1 MNNGNSRGNLLSIC
15 FYSFFFAA
23 QLRTA
28 GTCLAR
34 IQPRQWIVGGIL
46 ALCGATAWAQV
57 VGSVV
62 HVNGTLSV
70 RRADGSTR
78 ILTPKAEVMKGDTLS
93 TQKASFAQINFT
105 DGGSAS
111 LRPNTTLRI
120 DEYQF
125 NKEKPQADA
134 LVVNLQ
140 RGGVRSVTGFIGKRG
155 NVDAYKIRASVATI
169 GIRGSSGETLECMKG
184 CNGVTS
190 KSGALAP
197 GLYHLTYTGLY
208 IMANKAGQ
216 TNLAPG
222 QFGFVNDPNKPPQSL
237 AKDPGLGLDP
247 FPFTLD
253 NSNPVQECIV
263 L

>member
-1 MNNGNSRGNLLSIC
+1 MIRSVQSVGIPSRRWI
-15 FYSFFFAA
+15 
-23 QLRTA
+23 A
-28 GTCLAR
+28 GLM
-34 IQPRQWIVGGIL
+34 L
-46 ALCGATAWAQV
+46 ALCSATAWAQAVGTV
-57 VGSVV
+57 VQI
-62 HVNGTLSV
+62 NGTLSV
-70 RRADGSTR
+70 RRADGTTR
-78 ILTPKAEVMKGDTLS
+78 ILTPKAEVFKGDTLT

-105 DGGSAS
+105 DGSSAS

-125 NKEKPQADA
+125 NKDKPQADA
-134 LVVNLQ
+134 MVVNLQ
-140 RGGVRSVTGFIGKRG
+140 RGGLRSVTGFIGKRG
-155 NVDAYKIRASVATI
+155 NTDAYKIRASVATI

-184 CNGVTS
+184 CDGVTS
-190 KSGALAP
+190 KGGALAP

-208 IMANKAGQ
+208 TMSNKAGT

-263 L
+263 M